1 MRRRVIPAG
10 VSLKDFHGWAGSLDR
25 IDVGYNID
33 PRRAW
38 RTHTISRFAGRV
50 THENFTVPEG
60 TSLRRPLI
68 TISRTKNS

>member
-10 VSLKDFHGWAGSLDR
+10 DSLKDFHWAG
-25 IDVGYNID
+25 GE
-33 PRRAW
+33 AW
-38 RTHTISRFAGRV
+38 TESERPTVPTLYAPGGLMTSRFAGRV

-68 TISRTKNS
+68 TISRIKNS